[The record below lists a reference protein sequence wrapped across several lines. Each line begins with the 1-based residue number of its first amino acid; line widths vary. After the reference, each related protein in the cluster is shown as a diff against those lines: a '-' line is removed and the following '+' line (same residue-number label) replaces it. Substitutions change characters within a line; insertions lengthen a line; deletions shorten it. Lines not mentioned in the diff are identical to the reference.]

1 MGFLRSGSDNGS
13 RAASAHKACEH
24 ALQTQQGNRVHWGIL
39 VPFVARTVGGGD
51 QHGWHALRGF
61 VSENSTMQWLL
72 TVSASLASL
81 AFFWKIPWKIGLGK
95 VVGYLDS
102 DPFNVQQR
110 IQTPNKRVTGV
121 ISPQNWLE
129 LLDPTKKIAAFFNW
143 PLKRRFFFQVDR
155 MMLQGSFGSTT
166 VRSERLTY
174 TPESTNIAGSKN
186 GSGFSRCI
194 SYWENGARFQPAM
207 VEKPGSKQ
215 RMAQSVR
222 RWREKTYFRI
232 NWWLQCIEKKRDDP
246 HVGAT

>member
-1 MGFLRSGSDNGS
+1 MLVFGGCTLFCLARGPFASLTCRPGTLPLGASGLVGLRP

-121 ISPQNWLE
+121 ISPQNDWSYLT
-129 LLDPTKKIAAFFNW
+129 LPKK
-143 PLKRRFFFQVDR
+143 
-155 MMLQGSFGSTT
+155 
-166 VRSERLTY
+166 
-174 TPESTNIAGSKN
+174 
-186 GSGFSRCI
+186 
-194 SYWENGARFQPAM
+194 
-207 VEKPGSKQ
+207 
-215 RMAQSVR
+215 
-222 RWREKTYFRI
+222 
-232 NWWLQCIEKKRDDP
+232 
-246 HVGAT
+246 